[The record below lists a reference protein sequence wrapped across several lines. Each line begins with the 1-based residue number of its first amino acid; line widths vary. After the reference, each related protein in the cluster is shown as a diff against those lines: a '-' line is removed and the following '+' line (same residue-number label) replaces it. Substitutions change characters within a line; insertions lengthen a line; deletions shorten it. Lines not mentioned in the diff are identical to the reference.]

1 MQIDAI
7 GAQLTSKESA
17 LSSANTLGQEEFLKL
32 FLTELNFQDP
42 LEPMDNK
49 EFISQLAQFST
60 LEQSRTMGESL
71 DNIVLLNSTTQSL
84 GLLGKQVELHGGRA
98 FGEVTAVTFSEN
110 GPLLTLKTSDEGF
123 LNNIR
128 LAEVRLLRN

>member
-1 MQIDAI
+1 MQVDAI
-7 GAQLTSKESA
+7 GAQLISRETS
-17 LSSANTLGQEEFLKL
+17 LGSANTLGQEEFLKL

-49 EFISQLAQFST
+49 EFISQLAQFSS
-60 LEQSRTMGESL
+60 LEQSRVMGESL
-71 DNIVLLNSTTQSL
+71 ENMVFLSSTAQSV
-84 GLLGKQVELHGGRA
+84 GLLGKQVELRGGGA

-110 GPLLTLKTSDEGF
+110 GPLLTIKTSGENF

-128 LAEVRLLRN
+128 LADIQLLRM

>member
-1 MQIDAI
+1 MQVDAI
-7 GAQLTSKESA
+7 GAQLLSRDTSLGST
-17 LSSANTLGQEEFLKL
+17 NTLGQEEFLKL

-49 EFISQLAQFST
+49 EFISQLAQFSS

-71 DNIVLLNSTTQSL
+71 ENMVFLSSTTQSV
-84 GLLGKQVELHGGRA
+84 GLLGKQVQLQNGNS

-110 GPLLTLKTSDEGF
+110 GPSLTVKTSDENF
-123 LNNIR
+123 INNVR
-128 LAEVRLLRN
+128 LADIQLLRI